1 MSKAETA
8 GKLEALAVMD
18 GHDEDFERFTELKYE
33 DEVETDI
40 KAEEAIYDHAGKS
53 VNLYYALFH
62 TFIGLINTPCL

>member
-18 GHDEDFERFTELKYE
+18 GHDEEFERFTELKYG

-40 KAEEAIYDHAGKS
+40 KAEEAIVDNAGKS
-53 VNLYYALFH
+53 VDL
-62 TFIGLINTPCL
+62 

>member
-18 GHDEDFERFTELKYE
+18 GHDEEFERFTELKYE

-40 KAEEAIYDHAGKS
+40 KAENVDHAGKS
-53 VNLYYALFH
+53 VDSCTH
-62 TFIGLINTPCL
+62 FIP